1 MDNEALSARL
11 KAFALMLKFGHDL
24 FDAKDFSETAALA
37 VNNSRSLLNFRTAS
51 LLELAEGKAHVIAQ
65 YGQPEPNAHSR
76 LALLQERLAQSLVS
90 GSEPQIL
97 TAENGLPPE
106 LAAGNAVYCCCFLR
120 PPANS
125 AGTEFSFLWLLE
137 YEKEVPA
144 YVPNTVKLLS
154 ASVSEALHYQRLC
167 KNGLWKVKRHVK
179 RHWVWAA
186 LLLLAAGLMF
196 LPVSESAT
204 AEFTLKAPEIVSA
217 NAWFDGQIAKCFVQD
232 GATVKKGDPIVE
244 FDSAQLSYRLAS
256 AQGTLR
262 ELEAELALE
271 QQNAFTDEERLGK
284 VKLLA
289 ARRETAQIAVDEAE
303 WYLSHSRIN
312 APADGILVLADGR
325 AEQLTGKAVRT
336 GDKLFEVFGG
346 EGMLAEIPVD
356 ERDASILRGNFSV
369 TLFLHTAPETAIPA
383 EIREV
388 SRYPELTERKTYCY
402 MVRAALVSSG
412 DGTGMRYG
420 MRGIAKLSGGRISL
434 GYRLFK
440 SLLLY
445 FREW

>member
-24 FDAKDFSETAALA
+24 FDAKDFRSAAALA
-37 VNNSRSLLNFRTAS
+37 VSNSRSLLNFRTAS
-51 LLELAEGKAHVIAQ
+51 LLELADGKAQVIAQ
-65 YGQPEPNAHSR
+65 YGQPEPNVHSR
-76 LALLQERLAQSLVS
+76 LALLQERLALSLVP
-90 GSEPQIL
+90 GEEPQIL
-97 TAENGLPPE
+97 TRKNGLSPE

-120 PPANS
+120 PPANT

-137 YEKEVPA
+137 YEKEIPA
-144 YVPNTVKLLS
+144 YVPNTVKLLA

-179 RHWVWAA
+179 RNWIRAA
-186 LLLLAAGLMF
+186 LFVFLCALMF

-204 AEFTLKAPEIVSA
+204 AEFTLKAPVVTCA
-217 NAWFDGQIAKCFVQD
+217 NAWFDGQIARCLVQD
-232 GATVKKGDPIVE
+232 GEIVKKGDPIVE
-244 FDSAQLSYRLAS
+244 FDTAQLSYRLAS

-271 QQNAFTDEERLGK
+271 QQNAFTDEARLGK

-289 ARRETAQIAVDEAE
+289 ARRETARIAVDEAK
-303 WYLSHSRIN
+303 WYLEHSRIC
-312 APADGILVLADGR
+312 APADGLLVLADGR
-325 AEQLTGKAVRT
+325 AEQLAGKAVRT

-346 EGMLAEIPVD
+346 EGMAAEIPVD
-356 ERDASILRGNFSV
+356 ERDASILRGVFSV
-369 TLFLHTAPETAIPA
+369 TLYLHTAPETAIPA

-388 SRYPELTERKTYCY
+388 SRYPELTERKTFCY
-402 MVRAALVSSG
+402 MVRAELAPGAES
-412 DGTGMRYG
+412 GMRYG
-420 MRGIAKLSGGRISL
+420 MRGIAKLSGGKVTL

-440 SLLLY
+440 SALLY